1 MHRIELDITL
11 FYLVKQL
18 FYQRSSTMN
27 AEQVFKAL
35 DKDGSGS
42 ISPNELKAFR
52 MKLSIA
58 EVEALM
64 CKVT

>member
-1 MHRIELDITL
+1 
-11 FYLVKQL
+11 
-18 FYQRSSTMN
+18 MN